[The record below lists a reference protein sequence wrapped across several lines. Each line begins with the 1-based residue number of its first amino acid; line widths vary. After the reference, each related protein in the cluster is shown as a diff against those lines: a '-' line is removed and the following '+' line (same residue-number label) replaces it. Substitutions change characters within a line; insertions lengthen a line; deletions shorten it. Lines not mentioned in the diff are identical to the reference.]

1 MSECDESCG
10 QKERVE
16 QSAGNG
22 GGGWGRS
29 LSISSV
35 ARMASVVDVIE
46 KVKF

>member
-16 QSAGNG
+16 QSAGN

>member
-1 MSECDESCG
+1 MRAVDKKRGWS
-10 QKERVE
+10 RV
-16 QSAGNG
+16 QAM